1 MSKIRLLFFNSSN
14 YEDIKKKGVIKNY
27 SMYLEGSYFDK
38 VLFNFPFAKF
48 NNDVYLENNS
58 INIFQAGWL
67 PKKFA
72 KVNSKFLKIFFFF
85 LFFPKILFQIYKKIK
100 SFNPDIIRSSDPY
113 LLGLFGIF
121 FSKILKK
128 PFIISIHSDYDLGD
142 KLKGNTFK
150 IFGSRQIPKKIE
162 KYTLKQADRIFVLS
176 VYAANRVK
184 NENPEFSNKI
194 RIAQHLFDF
203 DTLNSSSS
211 HSIRKE
217 FKIHKNTKI
226 LSFIA
231 RLAHENYVF
240 DLCDLAQSLN
250 KKKFKDYIII
260 IFGDGVLRQELLNL
274 INQKNLQSYFIFA
287 GFQPRE
293 KGIQLRKESFFSIC
307 FMGGMSL
314 IESLACSTPAVCY
327 DIEWHSELII
337 NNKTGILAK
346 ERDVDFISK
355 SLLFYS
361 KNQNELYKIKKNA
374 YKKAYQK
381 HNFKKLVIQKQ
392 EYYSEIINLCKKYKN
407 EKKNAKQL

>member
-1 MSKIRLLFFNSSN
+1 MSKPKLLLFIFSN
-14 YEDIKKKGVIKNY
+14 YEEIKAKGLKNIY
-27 SMYLEGSYFDK
+27 SSYLENGYFEK
-38 VLFNFPFAKF
+38 ILCIFPFAKF
-48 NNDVYLENNS
+48 KNDIYLKNKSVY
-58 INIFQAGWL
+58 IFQSGWL
-67 PKKFA
+67 PKKFSRI
-72 KVNSKFLKIFFFF
+72 NFKFLKFIFLI
-85 LFFPKILFQIYKKIK
+85 LFFPKILFEIYKKIK
-100 SFNPDIIRSSDPY
+100 LFNPDIIRSTDPY

-176 VYAANRVK
+176 EYSANRVK
-184 NENPEFSNKI
+184 NENPEFSKKI
-194 RIAQHLFDF
+194 RVAQHLFDF

-226 LSFIA
+226 LSFVA
-231 RLAHENYVF
+231 RLAQENFVF

-260 IFGDGVLRQELLNL
+260 IFGDGELRQELLNL

-346 ERDVDFISK
+346 EKDVNFISK